1 MSKTK
6 TLRSL
11 CDLSPE
17 DTLAEQDEPGVGVGP
32 EHARGN
38 LKPKQRPLF
47 RIKPENAADQWRA
60 LGDPQAA
67 SDRASGGVIDRLH
80 VEAVVDNL
88 DAVWHQTQPFDIA
101 LSARP
106 AIVQQDHIRQRA

>member
-60 LGDPQAA
+60 DNPYDSW
-67 SDRASGGVIDRLH
+67 SDLFTG
-80 VEAVVDNL
+80 N
-88 DAVWHQTQPFDIA
+88 
-101 LSARP
+101 
-106 AIVQQDHIRQRA
+106 